1 MNKALTG
8 LFALTLSAAVM
19 AQPGGGQ
26 RGGMMQELDLTQE
39 QLEQMKVIREN
50 GGSREEMHAVL
61 TPEQQAR
68 AAELRK
74 ASGERR
80 AKRVDKLKVELGLS
94 DEQAQQMRDI
104 FEAGGSRDD
113 IRAVMTQEQQAQFDQ
128 MRKSHKGGGGKLR

>member
-1 MNKALTG
+1 
-8 LFALTLSAAVM
+8 
-19 AQPGGGQ
+19 
-26 RGGMMQELDLTQE
+26 MMQELDLTQE